1 MLVYIDE
8 HKSGNNK
15 KPADFQLFVGILD
28 MWHVM
33 SKYVLE
39 WILRDEPEIHGEVN
53 EAYTTNK
60 QQ

>member
-15 KPADFQLFVGILD
+15 NQLCCSCLLECEIFDGPESIL
-28 MWHVM
+28 
-33 SKYVLE
+33 K
-39 WILRDEPEIHGEVN
+39 DESEIHGEVN

-60 QQ
+60 QR